1 MKFTITKYNL
11 AFFAL
16 MILMSAT
23 SVFAQKPNFI
33 PPPNPAST
41 PPSKVTTVTREK
53 PEPRATPEPREK
65 PQPPEV
71 YGQRGTS
78 EKSLKVNPKVSLSM
92 CVLEGNVKINGWD
105 RNEVRVFVKDGRNI
119 DFKVVESNQKEE
131 PVWIMIQ
138 AISQNSKIRTNECL
152 VGESIE
158 IDAPRNASISIKGQE
173 TRTSIDS
180 VRKASVKN
188 VGGNIVLRNISE
200 GVEASTYEG
209 DVSIE
214 NSSGAI
220 TLDSSSGNIIAFEVA
235 PSEIGDIFKAKTN
248 NGKIALQDLAF
259 RQIEVNSISG
269 AINYNGSLLNGGIY
283 NFGTANGSINLIM
296 PQNTSC
302 RVVATYGFGGFNSE
316 LPISKETENNTPRT
330 QRIVGTMGTGNATLN
345 LTTSSGS
352 IKLKKK
358 P

>member
-16 MILMSAT
+16 IIFAASFNL
-23 SVFAQKPNFI
+23 FAQKTVVVTPK
-33 PPPNPAST
+33 PAPTPKSA
-41 PPSKVTTVTREK
+41 PPSKVITINREK
-53 PEPRATPEPREK
+53 PEPPAYPSP
-65 PQPPEV
+65 V
-71 YGQRGTS
+71 SAFGTN
-78 EKSLKVNPKVSLSM
+78 EKSLKVNQKVSLSI

-105 RNEVRVFVKDGRNI
+105 RSEIRVFIKDGSELGFRVLQENP
-119 DFKVVESNQKEE
+119 QKEA
-131 PVWIMIQ
+131 VWVMVVGFD
-138 AISQNSKIRTNECL
+138 SNKKNVRGPSECIY
-152 VGESIE
+152 GENIE
-158 IDAPRNASISIKGQE
+158 IDAPRNASINIKGQE

-180 VRKASVKN
+180 IRKAVVKN
-188 VGGNIVLRNISE
+188 IGGNIILRNISE

-209 DVSIE
+209 DVSVE
-214 NSSGAI
+214 NSSGAM

-248 NGKIALQDLAF
+248 NGRIVLQDLSF

-269 AINYNGSLLNGGIY
+269 AINFNGAFANGGNY
-283 NFGTANGSINLIM
+283 NFGTSNGAIRLAI

-302 RVVATYGFGGFNSE
+302 KVVATYGFGGFNSE
-316 LPISKETENNTPRT
+316 LPIKKETENNTPRT
-330 QRIVGTMGTGNATLN
+330 QRIVGTMGTGDATLN

-352 IKLKKK
+352 ISLKKK

>member
-1 MKFTITKYNL
+1 MKFTITKYNF

-16 MILMSAT
+16 IIFTASFNL
-23 SVFAQKPNFI
+23 FAQRTVVAPKPA
-33 PPPNPAST
+33 PTPKPA
-41 PPSKVTTVTREK
+41 PPSKAVTGNREK
-53 PEPRATPEPREK
+53 PELPEYPAPVSRRET
-65 PQPPEV
+65 
-71 YGQRGTS
+71 G
-78 EKSLKVNPKVSLSM
+78 EKSIKVNQKASLSM

-105 RNEVRVFVKDGRNI
+105 RNEVRVFVKDGSRPS
-119 DFKVVESNQKEE
+119 FKVLQENPQKEA
-131 PVWIMIQ
+131 VWIMIQ
-138 AISQNSKIRTNECL
+138 AVNSDPKIRTNECL
-152 VGESIE
+152 VGDLIE
-158 IDAPRNASISIKGQE
+158 IDAPRNASINIKGQE

-180 VRKASVKN
+180 VRKAVVKN
-188 VGGNIVLRNISE
+188 VGGNIILRNISE

-209 DVSIE
+209 DVSVE
-214 NSSGAI
+214 NSSGAM

-269 AINYNGSLLNGGIY
+269 SINFKGGLATGGIY
-283 NFGTANGSINLIM
+283 SFGTSNGSINLVM

-302 RVVATYGFGGFNSE
+302 KVVATYGFGGFNSE
-316 LPISKETENNTPRT
+316 LPLKKETENNTPRT
-330 QRIVGTMGTGNATLN
+330 QRIVGTMGTGDATLN

-352 IKLKKK
+352 INLKKK

>member
-16 MILMSAT
+16 IICAASLNL
-23 SVFAQKPNFI
+23 FAQRAVVVTPKPA
-33 PPPNPAST
+33 PTAKPA
-41 PPSKVTTVTREK
+41 PPSRNVTTNREK
-53 PEPRATPEPREK
+53 PEFPDYPSPVSNRE
-65 PQPPEV
+65 
-71 YGQRGTS
+71 TS
-78 EKSLKVNPKVSLSM
+78 EKSIKVTPKASLSM
-92 CVLEGNVKINGWD
+92 CVLEGNLKINGWD
-105 RNEVRVFVKDGRNI
+105 RSEVRVFVKNGSNL
-119 DFKVVESNQKEE
+119 DFKVLQTDQQNN

-138 AISQNSKIRTNECL
+138 AVNSNPKIRTNECL
-152 VGESIE
+152 VGELIE
-158 IDAPRNASISIKGQE
+158 IDVPRNASVSIKGQE
-173 TRTSIDS
+173 TRTEIDS

-188 VGGNIVLRNISE
+188 VGGNIILRNISE

-209 DVSIE
+209 DVSVE
-214 NSSGAI
+214 NSSGAM
-220 TLDSSSGNIIAFEVA
+220 TLDSSSGNIIAFEVS

-248 NGKIALQDLAF
+248 NGKIALQDLSF

-316 LPISKETENNTPRT
+316 LPINKETENNTPRT